1 MCLSRSCIGHGSQKN
16 WRVQVCNF
24 RAYFERFRTRFKY
37 RTFTRSAARIEGV
50 RPRRNGAII
59 RISSLKLRSRVG
71 RGARV
76 LRQQQKR
83 APIRYT
89 LVNTNA
95 TPAHSRRAPRALL
108 LPRRLRIHFCST
120 PYSLVSHT
128 AHAYKVRAE
137 CGLTSLWRLCLSHA
151 SRAACN

>member
-1 MCLSRSCIGHGSQKN
+1 MGCFSRSCIGHGSQKN

-24 RAYFERFRTRFKY
+24 RAYFERFRTVQVPHLYQISENRG
-37 RTFTRSAARIEGV
+37 SAPPPERRHYQNFVFEAAIEGW
-50 RPRRNGAII
+50 
-59 RISSLKLRSRVG
+59 

-89 LVNTNA
+89 LVNTKMQLPHTRA
-95 TPAHSRRAPRALL
+95 APRALL